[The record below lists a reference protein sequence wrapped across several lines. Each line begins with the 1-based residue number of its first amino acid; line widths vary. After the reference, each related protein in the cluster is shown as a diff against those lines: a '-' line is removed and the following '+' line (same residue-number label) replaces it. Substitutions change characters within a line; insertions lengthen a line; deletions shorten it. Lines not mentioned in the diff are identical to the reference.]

1 MEWPQK
7 RLEAVVDV
15 MRIHILT
22 LFPRMFSGPFEE
34 GILKRA
40 VDAGIVRI
48 SLHNIRDYARDK
60 HRVVDDYQYG
70 GGSGMVMKPEPIFDA
85 VEDVLSSFP
94 EELRCDMPVI
104 LLSPQGR
111 VFNQAVAKELS
122 AKPGMLLIC
131 GRYEGVD
138 ERVRE
143 HLATDEISLGDIVLS
158 GGEIA
163 AMAVVEAVVRLLPG
177 AVGSPESVEGDS
189 ITSGL
194 LQHPLYTRPPSFR
207 GWEVPPVLMSGDHGA
222 IRRWRRQQSL
232 LRTLERRP
240 ALLDKAALTD
250 EDLRFLRS
258 AGYRRRE
265 G

>member
-1 MEWPQK
+1 LEWFQE
-7 RLEAVVDV
+7 RLEAVADV
-15 MRIHILT
+15 MQIHILT
-22 LFPRMFSGPFEE
+22 LFPQMFSGPFQES
-34 GILKRA
+34 ILKRA

-60 HRVVDDYQYG
+60 HQVVDDYQYG
-70 GGSGMVMKPEPIFDA
+70 GGSGMVMKPEPVFDA
-85 VEDVLSSFP
+85 VEDVLSSCP
-94 EELRCDMPVI
+94 EELRRDMPVI

-111 VFNQAVAKELS
+111 VFDQAVAKELS
-122 AKPGMLLIC
+122 GKPGMLLIC

-240 ALLDKAALTD
+240 ALLDNAALTD
-250 EDLRFLRS
+250 EELRFLRS

-265 G
+265 E